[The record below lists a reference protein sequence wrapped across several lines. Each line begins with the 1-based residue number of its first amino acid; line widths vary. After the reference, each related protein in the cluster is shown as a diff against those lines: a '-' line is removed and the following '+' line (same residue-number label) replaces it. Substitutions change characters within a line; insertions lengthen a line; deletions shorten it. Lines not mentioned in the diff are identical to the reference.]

1 MTSSLNNIKVFTTH
15 PHECSYLD
23 NEDATT
29 LFIDPATKIDRKLYS
44 HLSQIGFRRSGSFL
58 YRPHCQDCN
67 ACIPCRIPI
76 DSFNRTR
83 SHKRTWKNNQDISVV
98 EVNSINTEHH
108 YALYE
113 RYINERHKDG
123 DMFPPDTEQ
132 YASFLGSE
140 WNVTRFIEFSVA
152 EKLIGVAVI
161 DELDDGLS
169 AIYTFFDPDEDKRSL
184 GTYAVLWQIE
194 MCRAMKLPYV
204 YLGYWI
210 KDCSKMSYKTRYR
223 PLELLI
229 NNRWVNLI

>member
-23 NEDATT
+23 EEEATT
-29 LFIDPATKIDRKLYS
+29 LFIDPATTINRELYS

-58 YRPHCQDCN
+58 YRPHCELCN

-76 DSFNRTR
+76 DSFKHSR
-83 SHKRTWKNNQDISVV
+83 SHKRIWKKNQDITAN
-98 EVNSINTEHH
+98 EVDSIATEHH
-108 YALYE
+108 YQLYE
-113 RYINERHKDG
+113 RYINERHSDG
-123 DMFPPDTEQ
+123 DMFPPDSEQ
-132 YASFLGSE
+132 YVSFLGSE
-140 WNVTRFIEFSVA
+140 WNVTRFIEFSLGD
-152 EKLIGVAVI
+152 KLLGVAVI

-169 AIYTFFDPDEDKRSL
+169 AIYTFFDPAEDARSL
-184 GTYAVLWQIE
+184 GTYAVLWQLE
-194 MCRAMKLPYV
+194 MCRDLGLPYV

-210 KDCSKMSYKTRYR
+210 KDCQKMSYKTRYR